1 MPIGLQRWVLGARK
15 DIRILSLAG
24 RNNAK
29 ARPTATRATTRQTS
43 CIASPVGDPHRAMRE
58 VCLGSCVTSITG
70 PNGGAELYER

>member
-58 VCLGSCVTSITG
+58 VCLGCA
-70 PNGGAELYER
+70 P